1 MSLTACES
9 PYVGYDSQERPV
21 RLATSRNGDTPLH
34 LACWH
39 KQIAI
44 VGTILGYGPDLNA
57 RGCYGWTP
65 LHYAVHAGRTISV
78 PIVGILMAPG
88 ADPIVWDNN
97 GFSVEDWAKIEMYE
111 GLASVLDMLNRVP
124 GGRAT

>member
-1 MSLTACES
+1 
-9 PYVGYDSQERPV
+9 
-21 RLATSRNGDTPLH
+21 
-34 LACWH
+34 
-39 KQIAI
+39 
-44 VGTILGYGPDLNA
+44 
-57 RGCYGWTP
+57 
-65 LHYAVHAGRTISV
+65 
-78 PIVGILMAPG
+78 MAPG